1 MDPAKQT
8 KFPKAVKLF
17 NNLLDEWELN
27 SIKINLLFL
36 LIFLL
41 FFVINSYLEF
51 LETKNVNQTLE
62 FIRST
67 GIGINN
73 LYKNILTISSNLI
86 SFASA
91 LITLNG
97 VFLTLLV
104 TLKES
109 VIFKN
114 LKTKFPTLHN
124 YMYSSLKKQLISCI
138 ILIFI
143 LVGTTIIF
151 SNTLVVIKFILIV
164 IIIYLLINV
173 TIGGIYT
180 VKVVG
185 NLTTKDADSIT
196 PPMK

>member
-1 MDPAKQT
+1 MDHENRTP
-8 KFPKAVKLF
+8 PKTVQFF
-17 NNLLDEWELN
+17 NYTLDKWELN
-27 SIKINLLFL
+27 PIKINSIFL
-36 LIFLL
+36 LILLL
-41 FFVINSYLEF
+41 FFVINSYSEF
-51 LETKNVNQTLE
+51 LETKNISESLK
-62 FIRST
+62 FILAT
-67 GIGINN
+67 DIGIDN
-73 LYKNILTISSNLI
+73 LYKNILALSSNLI

-109 VIFKN
+109 AIFEN
-114 LKTKFPTLHN
+114 LKLKFPNLHD

-143 LVGTTIIF
+143 LIVTTVIFSHTIII
-151 SNTLVVIKFILIV
+151 IKLILIV
-164 IIIYLLINV
+164 LIIYLLVNV

-185 NLTTKDADSIT
+185 NLTTKDADSTT